1 MDTVP
6 RHREESHRPCWLML
20 VQVLGVDLMIHVM
33 QEHGKEDWW
42 TSNDT
47 FMNFN
52 FPFIFSDNRDVGEDP
67 FAIQLLHMLRQ
78 AWQLFLDVCRVI
90 TNDDLKWN
98 LLQDGQVF

>member
-52 FPFIFSDNRDVGEDP
+52 FPFIFSDNRDVGEET
-67 FAIQLLHMLRQ
+67 FAIQLLHVLRQ
-78 AWQLFLDVCRVI
+78 AWQLALDVCRVI
-90 TNDDLKWN
+90 TNDDLKGY